1 MGALK
6 TVGTITRRTF
16 LIGSAAIAGGVA
28 FGTYM
33 AKRPIPNPLLDNLEE
48 GEAAITPFVKIN
60 SDGITLITPRAD
72 KGQGAYSIQANLI
85 AEELDIDPASA
96 TITPGLPGPAYYNAA
111 VLGEGVPFPGYDD
124 SSTAETMRK
133 FMAVPAKLFAMQMT
147 GGSSTVPDMFD
158 RLRTAGAV
166 ARETLK
172 EAAAQKAGVARADVK
187 TEDGNVILP
196 DGTKLAYSEL
206 AADAANIDPITDVS
220 LRDPSEWRYLG
231 KPDMQRLDM
240 VAKCTGTE
248 VYGIDKQVEGMVYAS
263 VCANPGIG
271 GEVLSYDG
279 DAAIGMPGVQH
290 VVPVKHG
297 VGVIASNTWYA
308 FKALQALNCEWGPGP
323 YPENSAKIWDALE
336 ASVDNEEDLDHRQ
349 RNDGDVESA
358 LADGDVIEASYRV
371 PYLAHAP
378 MEPMNAIV
386 KVEEDKVAGG
396 KVEIWTGTQIP
407 LFIRDKAAAL
417 SGVDPENV
425 FVYAQPMGGSFGHK
439 LEMTHVEQA
448 VELAMTVKGTP
459 VKMTWSR
466 EEDMTHDYPRPAA
479 VTRARGIVAD
489 GKVET
494 FDLSV
499 SQSAMA
505 PEWFERLSGISI
517 PGPDATITT
526 GSWDQPFAIPNYR
539 VTGYR
544 APSMVPVSSWRSVGA
559 SGNGFFHDSWLDELI
574 HAAGADPLEE
584 RLRLCM
590 HDTSKKVLEEVG
602 KLSGWD
608 GPSLGASSAGDARGR
623 GVAFCMSFGVPT
635 AQVIEVTNT
644 EAGIKID
651 KAYIVADVGTVL
663 DPTNIEA
670 QLFGGLIYGLSH
682 AINSELTYE
691 NYAPQQNNYHAYEGM
706 RLYQTPEVE
715 VVVLENSER
724 IRGVGEPGLPPAAP
738 ALGNAIYAA
747 TGQRIR
753 ELPFNKHIDF
763 V

>member
-6 TVGTITRRTF
+6 TLGTVTRRTF

-28 FGTYM
+28 FGTFM
-33 AKRPIPNPLLDNLEE
+33 ARRPIPNPLLDGLED

-60 SDGITLITPRAD
+60 ADGITLITPRAD
-72 KGQGAYSIQANLI
+72 KGQGSYSMQANLI
-85 AEELDIDPASA
+85 AEELDIDPAGA
-96 TITPGLPGPAYYNAA
+96 TISPGLPGPAYYNAA
-111 VLGEGVPFPGYDD
+111 VLSEGVPFPAYDE
-124 SSTAETMRK
+124 SSAAETARE
-133 FMAVPAKLFAMQMT
+133 FMAVPAKLFQMQMT
-147 GGSSTVPDMFD
+147 GGSSTVPDMFE

-172 EAAAQKAGVARADVK
+172 EAAAQKAGVARAELK
-187 TEDGNVILP
+187 TEGGNVILP
-196 DGTKLAYSEL
+196 DGSKMSYTEL
-206 AADAANIDPITDVS
+206 AADAALIDPVSDVT
-220 LRDPSEWRYLG
+220 LRDPSEWRLLG
-231 KPDMQRLDM
+231 KPGMRRLDM
-240 VAKCTGTE
+240 VAKSTGTE
-248 VYGIDKQVEGMVYAS
+248 VYGIDKQVEGMVFAS

-271 GEVLSYDG
+271 GDVLSYDA
-279 DAAIGMPGVQH
+279 DAATAMAGVQK

-308 FKALQALNCEWGPGP
+308 FEALKALNCEWGPGP
-323 YPENSAKIWDALE
+323 YPENSAKIWEALE
-336 ASVDNEEDLDHRQ
+336 ASVDNEENLDHRQ
-349 RNDGDVESA
+349 RNDGDVEAA
-358 LADGDVIEASYRV
+358 LENGEVIEASYRV

-386 KVEEDKVAGG
+386 RITDDKAEV
-396 KVEIWTGTQIP
+396 WTGTQIP
-407 LFIRDKAAAL
+407 LFIRNKVSKMTGIDT
-417 SGVDPENV
+417 ENV
-425 FVYAQPMGGSFGHK
+425 LVYVQPMGGSFGHK

-448 VELAMTVKGTP
+448 VELAMEVKGTP
-459 VKMTWSR
+459 VKLTWSR

-479 VTRARGIVAD
+479 LTRARGVVAD
-489 GKVET
+489 GKVDT

-499 SQSAMA
+499 SQSALVPGWMG
-505 PEWFERLSGISI
+505 RLTGLGV

-526 GSWDQPFAIPNYR
+526 GSWDQPYAIPNYR

-544 APSMVPVSSWRSVGA
+544 APDMVPVSSWRSVGA

-574 HAAGADPLEE
+574 HASGADPLEE

-590 HDTSKKVLEEVG
+590 HETSQKVLEEVG

-608 GPSLGASSAGDARGR
+608 GPSPDPVNGNSRGR
-623 GVAFCMSFGVPT
+623 GVAFCLSFGVPT

-670 QLFGGLIYGLSH
+670 QLFGGLIYGIGH

-691 NYAPQQNNYHAYEGM
+691 NYAPKQNNYHAYEGL

-715 VVVLENSER
+715 VKVLENASR

-738 ALGNAIYAA
+738 ALGNAIFAA

>member
-1 MGALK
+1 MGKL
-6 TVGTITRRTF
+6 GTITRRTF

-28 FGTYM
+28 FGTFM
-33 AKRPIPNPLLDNLEE
+33 VKRPIPNPLLDDLAE

-60 SDGITLITPRAD
+60 ANGITLITPRAD
-72 KGQGAYSIQANLI
+72 KGQGSYSMQANLI

-96 TITPGLPGPAYYNAA
+96 VITPGLPGPAYYNGA
-111 VLGEGVPFPGYDD
+111 VLGEGVPFPAYDE
-124 SSTAETMRK
+124 SSQAQTVRE
-133 FMAVPAKLFAMQMT
+133 FMAVPAKLMQLQIT

-172 EAAAQKAGVARADVK
+172 ETVAIKTGVARSDLK
-187 TEDGNVILP
+187 TEDGQVILP
-196 DGTKLAYSEL
+196 DGTQFTYTEL
-206 AADAANIDPITDVS
+206 AADAATIEPVTDVS
-220 LRDPSEWRYLG
+220 LRDPSEWALLG
-231 KPDMQRLDM
+231 KPGMQRLDM

-248 VYGIDKQVEGMVYAS
+248 VYGIDQQVDGMVFAS

-271 GEVLSYDG
+271 GEVLSYDA
-279 DAAIGMPGVQH
+279 DAAITMAGVQK

-297 VGVIASNTWYA
+297 VGVIATNTWYA
-308 FKALQALNCEWGPGP
+308 FKALDALNCEWGPGP

-336 ASVDNEEDLDHRQ
+336 AAVDNEENLDHQQ
-349 RNDGDVESA
+349 RDEGDVNAA
-358 LADGDVIEASYRV
+358 LEEGEVIEASYRV

-378 MEPMNAIV
+378 MEPMNAIALLTDN
-386 KVEEDKVAGG
+386 KL
-396 KVEIWTGTQIP
+396 EIWTGTQIP
-407 LFIRDKAAAL
+407 LFVRNKAAKI
-417 SGVDPENV
+417 SGIDAENV
-425 FVYAQPMGGSFGHK
+425 LVHVLPMGGSFGHK

-448 VELAMTVKGTP
+448 VELAMAVKGTP

-479 VTRARGIVAD
+479 ITRARGVVAD

-499 SQSAMA
+499 SQSALTPGWMA
-505 PEWFERLSGISI
+505 RLTGLGI

-544 APSMVPVSSWRSVGA
+544 APDMVPVSSWRSVGA
-559 SGNGFFHDSWLDELI
+559 SGNGFFHDCWLDELI
-574 HAAGADPLEE
+574 HAAGADPLAE
-584 RLRLCM
+584 RLRLCS
-590 HDTSKKVLEEVG
+590 HETSQKVLEEVA

-608 GPSLGASSAGDARGR
+608 GPSLGDNRGR

-635 AQVIEVTNT
+635 AQVIEVSKTDR
-644 EAGIKID
+644 GIKID
-651 KAYIVADVGTVL
+651 KAYVVADVGTVL
-663 DPTNIEA
+663 DPVNIEA

-682 AINSELTYE
+682 AINNELTYE
-691 NYAPQQNNYHAYEGM
+691 NFTPQQNNFHNYRGM
-706 RLYQTPEVE
+706 RLYQAPE
-715 VVVLENSER
+715 VVVKVLENGHR

-738 ALGNAIYAA
+738 ALGNAIFAA

-763 V
+763 A